1 VISEGA
7 QPDPSALGRLAR
19 VLREE
24 SLESAL
30 TEGAALVAHLAACPL
45 AAIFIADGSGPL
57 RESWHAENP
66 GERERLRAAF
76 KTLALEA
83 VRTGTAA
90 RGTADSW
97 GAYSTEALPLVAQGR
112 TIGAVCLARLGD
124 PQSPPPESE
133 HALTALISM
142 LAWKTFGHEELARHR
157 AQRARDERW
166 FKTLDG
172 HLRVLDRER
181 QKFAAFV
188 NQTDTLVYVTDE
200 SRTLRWNNR
209 AMADLFPPEGSDA
222 SWIGK
227 RCEDVCARLGK
238 PCERCPIQEACE
250 RHAVAH
256 REIRAD
262 VDGNPGIL
270 YLTAIPIMA
279 PNGPA
284 DEIMVMI
291 QDLTGL
297 EGLRRSESRYRL
309 LYERNVDAI
318 VMVEP
323 ETHGIVL
330 ANPAASEMLGYSEA
344 ELLARKLS
352 DLHPTE
358 CWDVLRERYAEGLR
372 SESRVGP
379 ECVVRTSSGEERLA
393 EITATRLSLEG
404 KDVLL
409 VHLRDITEQRRAE
422 GMLRDSERRKGAIL
436 DTALDC
442 ILTID
447 HLGCVTE
454 FNRAAE
460 RTFGYLRENVLGCDL
475 ADLVTPP
482 SLREAHREGLR
493 RLLGTGASTVLGRR
507 IETVAM
513 RSDGSEFPVELAVTR
528 VEGIDP
534 PSFTG
539 YIRDLTERRAA
550 EEALRR
556 SEEQL
561 RQSQKMEAVGVLAGG
576 VAHDFN
582 NLLTVIMTQSEL
594 LLKELSASNPS
605 RPKAEA
611 IHAASARGSLLT
623 RQLLTFSRN
632 EVCAPENV
640 DLNAIVRDGEELL
653 RRLLGE
659 DVELACVLSQDPARV
674 RADRGHL
681 EQVILNLAVNA
692 RDAMPDGGGLRIEV
706 SHARLDEMQ
715 AGALSTIGPGPYCV
729 LTVTDTGVGMD
740 LDIQRRIFEPFFT
753 TKERGK
759 GTGLGLS
766 TVYGIVKQGGGSV
779 TVSSEPGRGAVFCV
793 YLPQAPE
800 PASASAREP
809 RMGSLCQGTE
819 TILLVEDEPA
829 VRAIGRE
836 LLEING
842 YRILEAEHGIQ
853 ALEIASS
860 FQGTIDLLLSDV
872 VMPRMSGRELAE
884 RMMVLRP
891 GIRVLLV
898 SGFADDRVMRNGVLD
913 SGMAFLQKPFTL
925 ESLSQRVRDV
935 LDAPATPKV

>member
-1 VISEGA
+1 VTSRSMG
-7 QPDPSALGRLAR
+7 PDLLARLAR
-19 VLREE
+19 IVREE

-30 TEGAALVAHLAACPL
+30 TDAAALLADLAGSSL
-45 AAIFIADGSGPL
+45 AAIFIADGNGPL
-57 RESWHAENP
+57 RESWHAPNS
-66 GERERLRAAF
+66 GERERLRAVF

-83 VRTGTAA
+83 VRTGSTV
-90 RGTADSW
+90 RGRPESAD
-97 GAYSTEALPLVAQGR
+97 GTSTEALPIVAQGR
-112 TIGAVCLARLGD
+112 TIGAACLAWQDKLVEPARD
-124 PQSPPPESE
+124 PDPTLFAVMS
-133 HALTALISM
+133 IVG
-142 LAWKTFGHEELARHR
+142 WKSFGHEELARHR
-157 AQRARDERW
+157 AQRAKDERW
-166 FKTLDG
+166 FKTMDG

-200 SRTLRWNNR
+200 SRTVRWTNR
-209 AMADLFPPEGSDA
+209 AMTDLFPPEGSGA

-227 RCEDVCARLGK
+227 RCEDVCERLGHR
-238 PCERCPIQEACE
+238 CERCPVLEVCE

-256 REIRAD
+256 REIRGE
-262 VDGNPGIL
+262 VSGTPGIL
-270 YLTAIPIMA
+270 YLTAIPIGGT
-279 PNGPA
+279 NGPD

-323 ETHGIVL
+323 ETHRIVL
-330 ANPAASEMLGYSEA
+330 ANPAASAMLGYPESDI
-344 ELLARKLS
+344 LARRLQ
-352 DLHPTE
+352 DLHPPE
-358 CWDVLRERYAEGLR
+358 VWDVLRDRYAEGLLA
-372 SESRVGP
+372 ESRVGP
-379 ECVVRTSSGEERLA
+379 ECAVRTRTGEERIA
-393 EITATRLSLEG
+393 EITATRLCLEG
-404 KDVLL
+404 QDVLM

-422 GMLRDSERRKGAIL
+422 LMLRDSERRKGAIL

-447 HLGCVTE
+447 HAGCITE

-460 RTFGYLRENVLGCDL
+460 QTFGYRRENVLGCEL
-475 ADLVTPP
+475 ADLIIPP
-482 SLREAHREGLR
+482 SLREAHRGGLR
-493 RLLGTGASTVLGRR
+493 RLLETGAGSVLGRR
-507 IETVAM
+507 IETTAM
-513 RSDGSEFPVELAVTR
+513 RIDGTEFPVELAVTR
-528 VEGIDP
+528 IEGSDP

-539 YIRDLTERRAA
+539 YLRDLTERRKA
-550 EEALRR
+550 EEALRV
-556 SEEQL
+556 SEDQL

-594 LLKELSASNPS
+594 LLKDFPASAPS
-605 RPKAEA
+605 RAKVEA

-632 EVCAPENV
+632 EVYAPENV
-640 DLNAIVRDGEELL
+640 DLNAIVKDGEELL

-659 DVELACVLSQDPARV
+659 DVELTCALSRGPARV
-674 RADRGHL
+674 RADRGHM

-692 RDAMPDGGGLRIEV
+692 RDAMPNGGSLRIEV
-706 SHARLDEMQ
+706 SHVRLDETQ
-715 AGALSTIGPGPYCV
+715 AGELSTTGPGPYCL
-729 LTVTDTGVGMD
+729 LTVTDTGCGMD
-740 LDIQRRIFEPFFT
+740 LEIQSRIFEPFFT

-779 TVSSEPGRGAVFCV
+779 TVSSEPGRGAAFSV
-793 YLPQAPE
+793 YLPQTPDPVAAP
-800 PASASAREP
+800 AREP
-809 RMGSLCQGTE
+809 RFGPLCRGTE

-836 LLEING
+836 LLQING
-842 YRILEAEHGIQ
+842 YTILEAENGFQ
-853 ALEIASS
+853 ALEVASKYE
-860 FQGTIDLLLSDV
+860 GTIDLLVSDV

-884 RMMVLRP
+884 RLMALRP

-898 SGFADDRVMRNGVLD
+898 SGFADDRVMRNGALD

-935 LDAPATPKV
+935 LDTPATFKS

>member
-1 VISEGA
+1 MS
-7 QPDPSALGRLAR
+7 PDSLGRLAR
-19 VLREE
+19 IVREE
-24 SLESAL
+24 ALESAL
-30 TEGAALVAHLAACPL
+30 TEGAALIAEIARSSL

-57 RESWHAENP
+57 RESWHADLP

-83 VRTGTAA
+83 VRTGTNVSGKSDAA
-90 RGTADSW
+90 DAT
-97 GAYSTEALPLVAQGR
+97 STEALPLVAQGR
-112 TIGAVCLARLGD
+112 TIGAVCLVGPGKAEQPRRQAD
-124 PQSPPPESE
+124 P
-133 HALTALISM
+133 ALLAVISM
-142 LAWKTFGHEELARHR
+142 LAWKIFGHEELARHR

-200 SRTLRWNNR
+200 SRTVRWNNR
-209 AMADLFPPEGSDA
+209 AMTDLFPPEGPDA
-222 SWIGK
+222 SWIGR
-227 RCEDVCARLGK
+227 RCEDVCTRLGG
-238 PCERCPIQEACE
+238 PCERCPVVEVCE

-262 VDGNPGIL
+262 VSGNPGIL
-270 YLTAIPIMA
+270 YLTAIPIMG

-323 ETHGIVL
+323 ETHRIVL
-330 ANPAASEMLGYSEA
+330 ANPAADTMFGYA
-344 ELLARKLS
+344 EREILRLNLP
-352 DLHPTE
+352 DLHPPE
-358 CWDVLRERYAEGLR
+358 VWEVLRDRYAEGLR

-379 ECVVRTSSGEERLA
+379 ECAVRTRSGEERLA
-393 EITATRLSLEG
+393 EITATRLCLEG
-404 KDVLL
+404 QDVLM

-422 GMLRDSERRKGAIL
+422 LMLRDSERRKGAIL

-447 HLGCVTE
+447 HEGCITE

-460 RTFGYLRENVLGCDL
+460 QTFGYLRENVLGCEL
-475 ADLVTPP
+475 ADLIIPP
-482 SLREAHREGLR
+482 SLREAHRAGFR
-493 RLLGTGASTVLGRR
+493 RLLHTGAGSVLGRR
-507 IETVAM
+507 IETTAM
-513 RSDGSEFPVELAVTR
+513 RIDGSELPVELAVTR
-528 VEGIDP
+528 IEGSDP

-539 YIRDLTERRAA
+539 YLRDLTERRKA
-550 EEALRR
+550 EEALRQ
-556 SEEQL
+556 SEDQL

-594 LLKELSASNPS
+594 LLKDLSPSNAS
-605 RPKAEA
+605 RAKAEA

-632 EVCAPENV
+632 EVYAPENV
-640 DLNAIVRDGEELL
+640 DLNAIVKDGEELL

-659 DVELACVLSQDPARV
+659 DVELTCVLSPRPARV
-674 RADRGHL
+674 RADRGHM

-692 RDAMPDGGGLRIEV
+692 RDAMPDGGRLRIEV
-706 SHARLDEMQ
+706 SHVRLDETQ
-715 AGALSTIGPGPYCV
+715 AGELSTMGSGPYCL
-729 LTVTDTGVGMD
+729 LTVTDTGSGME
-740 LDIQRRIFEPFFT
+740 LEIQHRIFEPFFT

-793 YLPQAPE
+793 YLPQTPE
-800 PASASAREP
+800 PAAVQAREP
-809 RMGSLCQGTE
+809 RLGPLSHGTE

-836 LLEING
+836 LLQING
-842 YRILEAEHGIQ
+842 YTILEAENGIQ
-853 ALEIASS
+853 ALEVASS
-860 FQGTIDLLLSDV
+860 HEGTIDLLVSDV

-898 SGFADDRVMRNGVLD
+898 SGFADDRIMRNGVLD
-913 SGMAFLQKPFTL
+913 PGMAFLQKPFTL
-925 ESLSQRVRDV
+925 ESLSQRVREV